1 MKSMTVLK
9 ISPLCSPEVI
19 TIPHTLEDMQ
29 TVVDGGIEA
38 IYPFTDSIALVCNEE
53 GKLLG
58 MEPNRAICDPDTGE
72 IVEIICGTFF
82 ICGLTT
88 DDFASLTAKQIQY
101 YTKLFEY
108 PEIFLWNGSQLVVLK
123 MDSCA

>member
-9 ISPLCSPEVI
+9 ISPLCRPEVI

-29 TVVDGGIEA
+29 LTVGGSIQAVYPYVDPVA
-38 IYPFTDSIALVCNEE
+38 IVCNEE
-53 GKLLG
+53 GKLTG
-58 MEPNRAICDPDTGE
+58 EEPCRVLRDPNTGE
-72 IVEIICGTFF
+72 IMDIICGTFF
-82 ICGLTT
+82 VCGLTT

-108 PEIFLWNGSQLVVLK
+108 PEMFLWNGSQLVVLK

>member
-9 ISPLCSPEVI
+9 ISPLCRPEVI

-29 TVVDGGIEA
+29 LTVGGSIQA
-38 IYPFTDSIALVCNEE
+38 VYPFEEAVALVCNEE
-53 GKLLG
+53 GKLTG
-58 MEPNRAICDPDTGE
+58 EEPCRVLRDPDTGE
-72 IVEIICGTFF
+72 ILDIICGTFF

-101 YTKLFEY
+101 YAKLFEY
-108 PEIFLWNGSQLVVLK
+108 PEMFLWNGSQLVVLK
-123 MDSCA
+123 MDSYA

>member
-9 ISPLCSPEVI
+9 ISPLCRPEVI

-29 TVVDGGIEA
+29 LTVGGSIQA
-38 IYPFTDSIALVCNEE
+38 VYPFEEAVALVCNEE
-53 GKLLG
+53 GQLTG
-58 MEPNRAICDPDTGE
+58 EEPCRVLRDPDTGE
-72 IVEIICGTFF
+72 ILDIICGTFF

-101 YTKLFEY
+101 YAKLFEY
-108 PEIFLWNGSQLVVLK
+108 PEMFLWNGSQLVVLK
-123 MDSCA
+123 MDSYA

>member
-1 MKSMTVLK
+1 MTSMTVLK
-9 ISPLCSPEVI
+9 ISPLCRPEVI
-19 TIPHTLEDMQ
+19 TIPQNLEDMQ
-29 TVVDGGIEA
+29 AVVNGPIQA
-38 IYPFTDSIALVCNEE
+38 IYPFADPVAVVCNEE

-58 MEPNRAICDPDTGE
+58 MEPNRAISDPDTGE

-82 ICGLTT
+82 ICGLTAEEFT
-88 DDFASLTAKQIQY
+88 SLTAKQIQY

-108 PEIFLWNGSQLVVLK
+108 PEMFLWNGSQMVVLK

>member
-9 ISPLCSPEVI
+9 VCPGCRPEVI
-19 TIPHTLEDMQ
+19 TIAHTLEDMQ
-29 TVVDGGIEA
+29 LTVGGSIQAVYPYEDPVA
-38 IYPFTDSIALVCNEE
+38 IVCNEE

-58 MEPNRAICDPDTGE
+58 MEPNRAICDSDTGE

-88 DDFASLTAKQIQY
+88 DDFTSLTAKQIQY
-101 YTKLFEY
+101 YTKLFEH
-108 PEIFLWNGSQLVVLK
+108 PEIFLWSGSQLVVLK

>member
-9 ISPLCSPEVI
+9 VCPGCRPEVI
-19 TIPHTLEDMQ
+19 TIAHTLEDMQ
-29 TVVDGGIEA
+29 LTVGGSIQAVYPYEDPVA
-38 IYPFTDSIALVCNEE
+38 IVCNEE

-58 MEPNRAICDPDTGE
+58 MEPNRAICDSDTGE

-88 DDFASLTAKQIQY
+88 EDFTSLTGKQIQY

-108 PEIFLWNGSQLVVLK
+108 PEMFLWNGSQLVVLK

>member
-9 ISPLCSPEVI
+9 ISPLCRPEVI
-19 TIPHTLEDMQ
+19 TIAHTLEDMQ
-29 TVVDGGIEA
+29 LTVGGSIQAVYPYEDLVA
-38 IYPFTDSIALVCNEE
+38 IVCNEE

-58 MEPNRAICDPDTGE
+58 MEPNRAICDSDTGE

-108 PEIFLWNGSQLVVLK
+108 PEMFLWNGTQLVVLK

>member
-9 ISPLCSPEVI
+9 ISPLCRPEVI

-29 TVVDGGIEA
+29 TIVDGSIQA
-38 IYPFTDSIALVCNEE
+38 IYPFADPVAVVCNEE

-58 MEPNRAICDPDTGE
+58 MEPNRAICDSDTGE
-72 IVEIICGTFF
+72 IVEIICGTFC

-108 PEIFLWNGSQLVVLK
+108 PEMFLWNGSQLVVLK

>member
-1 MKSMTVLK
+1 MNVLMVEPGK
-9 ISPLCSPEVI
+9 VPYEKDIGDGLKAMQDAVGGYIQAVYPY
-19 TIPHTLEDMQ
+19 EDP
-29 TVVDGGIEA
+29 V
-38 IYPFTDSIALVCNEE
+38 ALVCNEE
-53 GKLLG
+53 GKLTG
-58 MEPNRAICDPDTGE
+58 EEPCRVLRDPDTGE
-72 IVEIICGTFF
+72 IMDIICGTFF

-108 PEIFLWNGSQLVVLK
+108 PEMFLWNGSQLVVLK

>member
-9 ISPLCSPEVI
+9 VCPGCRPEVI
-19 TIPHTLEDMQ
+19 TIAHTLEDMQ
-29 TVVDGGIEA
+29 LTVGGSIQAVYPYEDPVA
-38 IYPFTDSIALVCNEE
+38 IVCNEE

-58 MEPNRAICDPDTGE
+58 MEPNRAICDSDTGE

-108 PEIFLWNGSQLVVLK
+108 PEMFLWNGSQLVVLK

>member
-9 ISPLCSPEVI
+9 ISPLCRPEVI
-19 TIPHTLEDMQ
+19 TIPHTLEAMQ
-29 TVVDGGIEA
+29 AVVNGPIQA
-38 IYPFTDSIALVCNEE
+38 VYPFEDPVAIVCNEE
-53 GKLLG
+53 GKLTGEKPCRVL
-58 MEPNRAICDPDTGE
+58 RDSDTGE
-72 IVEIICGTFF
+72 IMDIICGIFF

-88 DDFASLTAKQIQY
+88 EKFASLTEKQLQY

-108 PEIFLWNGSQLVVLK
+108 PEMFLWNGFQLVVLK